1 MKQLSALFLLLL
13 MVSTTALADAPK
25 LKKKEGAIK
34 VFAAVY
40 KSATDCDIT
49 YYRIKVNGE
58 DLLVDSEGRFIK
70 YICETE
76 NHAPLLPAIY
86 KVVMIPVSMMTG
98 LQ

>member
-1 MKQLSALFLLLL
+1 MKLLSALFLLLL
-13 MVSTTALADAPK
+13 VMSTTVLADAPQ

-49 YYRIKVNGE
+49 YYRIKVKGE
-58 DLLVDSEGRFIK
+58 DVLVDSEGRFIK

-76 NHAPLLPAIY
+76 DRAPMLPVIY
-86 KVVMIPVSMMTG
+86 KVVMIPVGLMTG